1 MCFARPFRAGGGGRE
16 GHRRHPAV
24 ADTSMWAVTHA
35 RPSTSPLHG
44 SEATRGLRAVRAAA
58 SPCRHPRPRPWLL
71 HVAHADLESLPVAP
85 VPYRGP
91 PGKQGGVSRVVPGSR
106 RHAART
112 SRALVDGR
120 LRRAPSASSRFCSR
134 GSRPPIR
141 SQGVLPAAERTQ
153 IKWRLRIGPL
163 ISDAPLI

>member
-1 MCFARPFRAGGGGRE
+1 MCFARPFWAGGGGRE

-24 ADTSMWAVTHA
+24 ADTSMRAVTHA

-58 SPCRHPRPRPWLL
+58 SPCRHPRPQPWLL

-91 PGKQGGVSRVVPGSR
+91 PGKQGGVSRVVPGSG

-112 SRALVDGR
+112 SRA
-120 LRRAPSASSRFCSR
+120 PSRFCSR

-141 SQGVLPAAERTQ
+141 SQGVLPVAERTQ